1 MKFQKNPSFI
11 QACFAIFSIFHCSE
25 QLQTLSIPG
34 TAPLPGRV
42 SRPSPTPEEK
52 RAACGRQMRGRG
64 RETSRGAGI
73 DFGGSGTWRGRRET
87 GEMKSGSQSRISRDT
102 EPEKHQFSWQ
112 IVSVLLRFAPST
124 PGFPP
129 RPNHSPAPRH
139 VSLPRTSATHTPHT
153 FPRPPHT

>member
-52 RAACGRQMRGRG
+52 RAACGRQMRGEGERNVPGCRALIWVGAEPGADVGKRG
-64 RETSRGAGI
+64 R
-73 DFGGSGTWRGRRET
+73 
-87 GEMKSGSQSRISRDT
+87 
-102 EPEKHQFSWQ
+102 
-112 IVSVLLRFAPST
+112 
-124 PGFPP
+124 
-129 RPNHSPAPRH
+129 
-139 VSLPRTSATHTPHT
+139 
-153 FPRPPHT
+153 